1 MFYGGISAETQ
12 PFFVANS
19 VIFSHAFHMLY
30 LLKFTYFGLYS
41 DNDQARAHAASP
53 HYRHVTTTCQLEANF
68 GK

>member
-30 LLKFTYFGLYS
+30 LLKFTCFGLYS
-41 DNDQARAHAASP
+41 DCC
-53 HYRHVTTTCQLEANF
+53 V
-68 GK
+68 